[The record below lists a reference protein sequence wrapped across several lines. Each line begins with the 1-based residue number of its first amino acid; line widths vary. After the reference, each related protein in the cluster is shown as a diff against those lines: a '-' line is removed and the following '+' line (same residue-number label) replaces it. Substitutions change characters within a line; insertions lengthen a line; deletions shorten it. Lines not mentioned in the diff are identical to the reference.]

1 MRDGTETTLEELPLP
16 LLETVFEYA
25 PVGLAHWDA
34 ELRFRAINPVLAAMN
49 GLPAEEHLGRRSEE
63 VLGALGQEVTDV
75 LARVIATGRA
85 ITNLVQSGE
94 TPALLGVRRRWQTSY
109 HPVVD
114 AGEVTGVVAIVE
126 ELTQREAA
134 AVAAHRAATAS
145 AALDAVYAETP
156 VGLAFWNRD
165 LRFERVN
172 QALARVNGRSVEEH
186 LGRTAEELLGDQ
198 AVPPRALLEQVIAT
212 RQSVTDLPYETGDGA
227 SARQW
232 EVTCYP
238 VEVDGELLGV
248 GCVVREV
255 TDRRR
260 GEAQRTELIRQSVTA
275 RAQAEAAQV
284 RAEAAA
290 EEAARERE
298 LAEAARRRS
307 EFLATASARMG
318 ASLDVA
324 TTLQAVVD
332 AAVPTVA
339 DWCTVTLTRQGGTLE
354 TVAVAHADPEKVAL
368 ARDMTARHP
377 PDPDA
382 SAGAAQVVRTGR
394 TEVIHDV
401 PDELLASV
409 AADEEQLATLRRLGL
424 RHSVV
429 APIRTPRGIVG
440 AFAFVYAEESGRRPG
455 AADVELVESLASRA
469 ALHLENAQLYADSA
483 HIAQTL
489 QTSLLPDRLP
499 EIPGMELVARY
510 RAAGSQNQVGGDFYD
525 VFPSGDGIW
534 TAVIGDVS
542 GKGAEAAALTAL
554 ARHSL
559 HTAALLCDDP
569 AANLRTLNRAMLSRD
584 GAGAHFV
591 TLAYVRIAPSP
602 DGRRAVLTVASGGHP
617 PALVSRA
624 GGTVEEV
631 AGATG
636 PLVGIFPG
644 VDFAPAQVVL
654 EAGDLILLYT
664 DGIVELR
671 GPEGVFGDA
680 LLRDGLAR
688 TAGRPAGDVV
698 AHVARAAVEAQPGD
712 ARDDLALLALRVR
725 P

>member
-1 MRDGTETTLEELPLP
+1 MRDAQTTLGGPALP
-16 LLETVFEYA
+16 LLETVFAHA
-25 PVGLAHWDA
+25 PVGLAHWDSD
-34 ELRFRAINPVLAAMN
+34 LRFRAINPVLAAMN
-49 GLPAEEHLGRRSEE
+49 GLPAEAHLGRRAEE
-63 VLGALGQEVTDV
+63 VLGALGQEVSEV
-75 LARVIATGRA
+75 LAQVVSSGRA
-85 ITNLVQSGE
+85 VTDLVQTGE

-114 AGEVTGVVAIVE
+114 AGEVRGVVAIVE

-172 QALARVNGRSVEEH
+172 QALARVSGHSVEAH
-186 LGRTAEELLGDQ
+186 LGRTVEELMGDH
-198 AVPPRALLEQVIAT
+198 AVPPQALLEQVIAT
-212 RQSVTDLPYETGDGA
+212 GRAVTDLPFETGEGEG
-227 SARQW
+227 ARQW

-238 VEVDGELLGV
+238 VDVDGELLGV

-255 TDRRR
+255 TERRR
-260 GEAQRTELIRQSVTA
+260 GEVQRTELVRQSVTA

-307 EFLATASARMG
+307 EFLSAAGAQMG

-324 TTLQAVVD
+324 ATMQAVVG

-339 DWCTVTLTRQGGTLE
+339 DWCTLTLKRTGGGLE
-354 TVAVAHADPEKVAL
+354 TVAVAHADPEKVAI
-368 ARDMTARHP
+368 ARKMIARHP

-382 SAGAAQVVRTGR
+382 PAGAPSVIRTGR
-394 TEVIHDV
+394 TEVVHDV
-401 PDELLASV
+401 PDELLAAV
-409 AADEEQLATLRRLGL
+409 AADEEQLATLRQLGL
-424 RHSVV
+424 RHYVV

-440 AFAFVYAEESGRRPG
+440 AFGFVYSEESGRRPG

-469 ALHLENAQLYADSA
+469 ALHLENARLYAESA

-510 RAAGSQNQVGGDFYD
+510 RAAGSENQVGGDFYD

-559 HTAALLCDDP
+559 HTAALLCDD
-569 AANLRTLNRAMLSRD
+569 ATANLRTLNRAMLSRD

-591 TLAYVRIAPSP
+591 TLAYVRVCPSA
-602 DGRRAVLTVASGGHP
+602 DGQRAVLTVASGGHP
-617 PALVSRA
+617 PALVCRA
-624 GGTVEEV
+624 DGTVEEV
-631 AGATG
+631 AGARG
-636 PLVGIFPG
+636 PLVGIFRD
-644 VDFAPAQVVL
+644 VEFTAAEVVL
-654 EAGDLILLYT
+654 ETGDLLLLYT

-671 GPEGVFGDA
+671 GPDGVFGEE
-680 LLRDGLAR
+680 LLRAGLAR
-688 TAGRPAGDVV
+688 TAGLPAGDVL
-698 AHVARAAVEAQPGD
+698 AAVARAAAEAQEGE